1 VVDLRDYQENIDKIQ
16 LALNNLRTITFSGE
30 TVIILNSR
38 VHQVREKLGALIPK
52 NRARRGLVNG
62 LGSIVK
68 IITGN
73 MDATDDR
80 EIKNQLNG
88 LDKTNLEVSERLS
101 RQIEINDEVFIRFK
115 NITEHIKREQETINE
130 HINNHNKDVYKKL
143 SQEHKEI
150 HLLQYIIRI
159 RFNID
164 ILTNIVN
171 NIAKSLLLSKL
182 NIIPKYILSKLEI
195 EVIKNIIEKQ
205 NFNIQTDE
213 QLYRIL
219 NLDTLVDKYNRLIFN
234 IKIPIFD
241 PHKFVLSHIIPLPI
255 RNTTILHLPKYII
268 HNEYNIFNMDDKCT
282 KIYNQYVCHNDEVF
296 QKCSK
301 RCLKSI

>member
-1 VVDLRDYQENIDKIQ
+1 
-16 LALNNLRTITFSGE
+16 
-30 TVIILNSR
+30 
-38 VHQVREKLGALIPK
+38 
-52 NRARRGLVNG
+52 
-62 LGSIVK
+62 
-68 IITGN
+68 

-115 NITEHIKREQETINE
+115 NITEHINREQETINE
-130 HINNHNKDVYKKL
+130 YINNHNKDVYKKL

-150 HLLQYIIRI
+150 HLLQYINRI
-159 RFNID
+159 SFNID
-164 ILTNIVN
+164 ILTNHVN
-171 NIAKSLLLSKL
+171 NIAESLLLSKL

-205 NFNIQTDE
+205 NFKIQTDE
-213 QLYRIL
+213 KLYRLL
-219 NLDTLVDKYNRLIFN
+219 NLDTQADKYNRLIFN

-241 PHKFVLSHIIPLPI
+241 PHIFVLSHIVPLRI

-268 HNEYNIFNMDDKCT
+268 HNEYKIFNMDEKCT
-282 KIYNQYVCHNDEVF
+282 KIY
-296 QKCSK
+296 
-301 RCLKSI
+301 